1 VHPSCN
7 SWYLG
12 ANVPGKTRYYM
23 PYAGGLTRYM
33 ARCAEVVE
41 SGYAG
46 FELA

>member
-1 VHPSCN
+1 MAQS
-7 SWYLG
+7 
-12 ANVPGKTRYYM
+12 GKTRYYM

-46 FELA
+46 FDLI